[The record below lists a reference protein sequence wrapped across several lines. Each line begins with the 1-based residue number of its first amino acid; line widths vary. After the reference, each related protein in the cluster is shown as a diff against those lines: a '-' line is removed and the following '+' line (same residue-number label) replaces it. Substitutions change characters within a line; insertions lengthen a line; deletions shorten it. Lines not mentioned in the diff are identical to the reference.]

1 MPRLVSLFDGSGSIC
16 KPFRQ
21 AGWEVQSLDVDGRF
35 GATIVQDI
43 LQWDYS
49 KEPTPDVIFSGVP
62 CTEYSQAKTR
72 GIRNY
77 ALADSLVKKQWE
89 IIKHF
94 LEKNPEL
101 LYFIENPAFSQL
113 WKRECAREFKN
124 PHIILDYCCYGSPG
138 FRKRTKIATNSNYI
152 PRPLCNPKICVSC
165 PDGKTHAKSAQKGP
179 CRGKDFAVDR
189 FSTDALH
196 AYPESLCKDIFD
208 HIQEGR
214 WEVI

>member
-1 MPRLVSLFDGSGSIC
+1 MRLLSLFDGTGSIC
-16 KPFRQ
+16 KPFRE

-113 WKRECAREFKN
+113 WKREVAKEFAD
-124 PHIILDYCCYGSPG
+124 PSIILDYCCYGSEY
-138 FRKRTKIATNSNYI
+138 RKRTRFATNSNFI
-152 PRPLCNPKICVSC
+152 PRPLCIPKICVSC

-179 CRGKDFAVDR
+179 CRGKAKTDR

-196 AYPESLCKDIFD
+196 AYPESLC
-208 HIQEGR
+208 QEVFQYCQEVN
-214 WEVI
+214 WEVL